1 MFTPWDFHCI
11 LPALS
16 LLLPCLGVPAAQ
28 GRLKIQ
34 ATQLVCPACRSSK
47 FRRSRRRTIV
57 DYLLGIGGVLPW
69 RCESCEARFRRRR
82 TPLRVLLYAHCGIC
96 GNLELQRIAAEHVT
110 GQTSRIGLLL
120 GLPAYR
126 CVPCRNKFFSI
137 RPLRQEGKEKPRLRA
152 V

>member
-11 LPALS
+11 LPRIALFLS
-16 LLLPCLGVPAAQ
+16 VVPAQ
-28 GRLKIQ
+28 GRSNIQ

-57 DYLLGIGGVLPW
+57 DYLLSIGGILPW
-69 RCESCEARFRRRR
+69 RCEYCEARFRGRR

-110 GQTSRIGLLL
+110 GQTSPIGRLL
-120 GLPAYR
+120 GVPAYR

-137 RPLRQEGKEKPRLRA
+137 RPLRQEGKKKVA
-152 V
+152 A